1 MLGLV
6 PMLGLSLGAMAGPD
20 DVDMKRARPASQPS
34 SRPTTQSTGS
44 GIQSDASSAVK
55 QLIARLG
62 SPDFKTRESAQTA
75 LERLGEAAM
84 PTLVEY
90 VGHKN
95 PEIANRVA
103 ALIRRPS
110 DPELRVETAIRLMA
124 TADPDWMEMGVYMVF
139 ASPLEDYDLLAARA
153 VESKGIERAI
163 LQPVVEQLKEWRGI
177 TLIHQ
182 EFVKKHTAL
191 GNTEKIKTQEELHQG
206 SMYYQAESAL
216 AYAVE
221 AAIEFKPVDGNEAAP
236 TTRPVATSRP
246 TPRDP

>member
-1 MLGLV
+1 
-6 PMLGLSLGAMAGPD
+6 
-20 DVDMKRARPASQPS
+20 MKQARSASQPT
-34 SRPTTQSTGS
+34 SRPTSQSSGS
-44 GIQSDASSAVK
+44 GKRSDASSAVRR
-55 QLIARLG
+55 LIARLG
-62 SPDFKTRESAQTA
+62 SPDFKTRESAQA

-110 DPELRVETAIRLMA
+110 DPELRVETAIRLLV

-191 GNTEKIKTQEELHQG
+191 GNTEKIKTQEELHRG

-236 TTRPVATSRP
+236 TTKPTVTSRP
-246 TPRDP
+246 AASIPRLVAWINQRHSE